1 MTRPSILAAALV
13 ALAVAAPS
21 ASARPAGPAPPST
34 LAVIGDTPYG
44 AAQLANFPSD
54 IARINADPAVSRV
67 LHLGDIKSGSTV
79 CSDAYFAQIR
89 SAFDSFADP
98 VVFTPGDNEWTDCHR
113 VNNGG
118 FRPTERLRRLREV
131 FFPVAGRTLGATPA
145 TVTAQRGTTRE
156 NVRWE
161 QSGVQF
167 ATLHVVGSNNGLA
180 PWFGGA
186 ETATQTAERLAE
198 VEQRTRAALEW
209 IDRTFVEARRTRSA
223 GVVLAMQA
231 DTWDPAAVAAGETEG
246 FEPIIARIAK
256 RARAFHRPV
265 LLLQGDSHRFKVDQP
280 IERAPNLT
288 RIVVQGS
295 TECPHEYLRL
305 RVDPATEAVFS
316 WERVTLPLAA
326 CAT

>member
-1 MTRPSILAAALV
+1 MTRPLIVAATLI
-13 ALAVAAPS
+13 ALALTAPS
-21 ASARPAGPAPPST
+21 AAARPLSPAPAST

-44 AAQLANFPSD
+44 AAQLANFPAD

-89 SAFDSFADP
+89 AAFDSFADP
-98 VVFTPGDNEWTDCHR
+98 VVYTPGDNEWTDCHR

-118 FRPTERLRRLREV
+118 YRPTERLRRLREV
-131 FFPVAGRTLGATPA
+131 FFPEAGRTLGAAPA
-145 TVTAQRGTTRE
+145 RVIAQRGATRE
-156 NVRWE
+156 NVRWA

-186 ETATQTAERLAE
+186 ETATQRAERLAE
-198 VEQRTRAALEW
+198 VEQRTDAALEW
-209 IDRTFVEARRTRSA
+209 INRVFVEARRTRSA

-246 FEPIIARIAK
+246 FERIIDRIAK
-256 RARAFHRPV
+256 RAHAFHGPV

-305 RVDPATEAVFS
+305 HVDPATEAVFS